1 MGFFSYSSCITIR
14 TTVLV
19 FCGIE
24 KGNWLFK
31 SLILVVNPWDCEHES
46 DLYPC
51 VHITFMNYKWNIEVM
66 FYQFFSESCQ
76 LIQAG
81 KKKKLGQT
89 S

>member
-31 SLILVVNPWDCEHES
+31 SLNPWDCEHES

-51 VHITFMNYKWNIEVM
+51 VHITFMNYK
-66 FYQFFSESCQ
+66 
-76 LIQAG
+76 
-81 KKKKLGQT
+81 
-89 S
+89 